1 MIRPSSLSKLDTIAL
16 LFGTTKRPFMKIK
29 DSTLTRIGTDPR
41 WLLSGLKLK
50 KANVLRGQKAPQQS
64 LLEEM
69 LYQYLG
75 IETGRSILPEASILA
90 VTSRQVAIRRHLS
103 YGVQSALSP
112 EENFE
117 AHRSVISRKIQ
128 RLLQIDGGHA
138 RRVANGLGILADDEG
153 TDLLADLYVGG
164 SKQLTRELDVDL
176 IQMLACGTGEHLCS
190 FVQEPFLFAANTA
203 CAAIRLRYQT
213 PTGSDIL
220 VLKNEIKQRFPPIVQ
235 PPLVD
240 ARAAPGKLT
249 PMMKVAAYGL
259 ALWQQAGNLL
269 SEDLD
274 NPEVFDCKLDYSR
287 LVRQVAYQASWIFP
301 ELEQVSI
308 NPVLMSEI
316 KNKEA
321 LIELQQRQR
330 DRLLSAG
337 RDTHYQTLLANSV
350 EEVGL
355 EVGKAM
361 CGLAP
366 YTRHVGE
373 LSDESR

>member
-1 MIRPSSLSKLDTIAL
+1 
-16 LFGTTKRPFMKIK
+16 MKIE

-50 KANVLRGQKAPQQS
+50 KANAVRGQKAPRQS

-69 LYQYLG
+69 LYQFLG
-75 IETGRSILPEASILA
+75 IERGRSILPAASILA
-90 VTSRQVAIRRHLS
+90 VTSRQVAIRQHLS
-103 YGVQSALSP
+103 SGVQSALSP
-112 EENFE
+112 EQNFD

-138 RRVANGLGILADDEG
+138 RRVAKGLGILADDEG

-164 SKQLTRELDVDL
+164 SKQLTRELHVDL
-176 IQMLACGTGEHLCS
+176 IQMLACSTGEHLRS
-190 FVQEPFLFAANTA
+190 FVQEPFLFAANSA

-220 VLKNEIKQRFPPIVQ
+220 ALKSEIKRRFPPIIQ
-235 PPLVD
+235 APLVD
-240 ARAAPGKLT
+240 ASGALGDLT

-274 NPEVFDCKLDYSR
+274 NPEVFDCELDYSR
-287 LVRQVAYQASWIFP
+287 LVRQVANQASWIFP

-308 NPVLMSEI
+308 NPVLISEI
-316 KNKEA
+316 NNKEA

-330 DRLLSAG
+330 DRLQSAG
-337 RDTHYQTLLANSV
+337 RDKRYQTLLANSV

-355 EVGKAM
+355 EVGSAI

-366 YTRHVGE
+366 YTRSVGE
-373 LSDESR
+373 FSDEYR